1 MLRVPKKLV
10 DFYRRRTE
18 GKYAG
23 LRFVATLLLIGSV
36 LAFSLH
42 HALTARDTREL
53 QATFS
58 ESFDFVKMQLV
69 KYDNHVFGDKA
80 KSLVRLLDKAD
91 EAARVLRDE
100 PDFGVDGLEAY
111 VQEQRLDGILVLDE
125 SLNTTMETA
134 SDGDTRRMWQ
144 SLIES
149 ENIADIVNYPAKSYM
164 ARVWVNDRNYD
175 IAAVARKD
183 ARGVVL
189 AYTSK
194 QDLIGVTG
202 DVTLANLFQGFQF
215 NMDGVV
221 VVVRDDKVVVTNSA
235 VLDGLSNEEAL
246 DLSTKDYQRDGNG
259 LYTVS
264 RNGKTWYGDQTQS
277 GEYTIYIFFPAAAV
291 YATRTA
297 VMGVAM
303 ALFLFIWMGF
313 VVLRSFSERA
323 ILEQSQRRLNTINAL
338 SKAYTSMY
346 VVKVPSGEMECIVN
360 PDGNRDLSCKNVS
373 ENTRNDLEH
382 YIEPKDHDA
391 LEAFLDVRTMEQR
404 LKDQRYIGH
413 TYRSQSGR
421 WYYSIIVAQSY
432 DKKGRLTAFLTA
444 TRDCTAEKER
454 ELEHQRQ
461 LREAVVQARRADAA
475 KTDFLRRMS
484 HDIRTPIN
492 GIRGMVEIAR
502 HYRGNEEKQEECLDK
517 IMSASGFLLDLV
529 NNVLDMNKLESG
541 EVKLERRP
549 FDVCALIEETAVII
563 EAQTAEKALT
573 LHTDIRCDGHCRV
586 IGSPLHVRQVLQ
598 NLLGNAIRY
607 NKAGGEI
614 FLSSREIALT
624 EENVTYEFTVRDTG
638 IGMSEAF
645 QRHAF
650 EPFAQENA
658 DARSSYTGTGLGLA
672 IVKELVEKM
681 GGEITLQS
689 TKNVGTTFTV
699 RLTFAQDANAQ
710 QSGDAAQEAGV
721 SIAGMRVLL
730 VEDNDLNMEI
740 AQFMLE
746 NEGVQVVKAENGRR
760 AVEIFD
766 ASKPGEIEIILMD
779 VMMPVMGGLEATRRI
794 RSLNRPDART
804 VPIFA
809 MTANAFADDVERSR
823 QAGMNEH
830 LTKPLDADALKKM
843 IGKYR
848 K

>member
-1 MLRVPKKLV
+1 MKKYGLLGLLLLLLALGASALAMERNTIIIGCDMYAPYTYKDSTGEFVGVDV
-10 DFYRRRTE
+10 DFARAAFGRLGYDVQFREIVWENKQSYLDSGEIDCLWSCFTMTGRGEAYTWAGPYLYSRQVAMVRADSDYTE
-18 GKYAG
+18 LSQLSGKRAA
-23 LRFVATLLLIGSV
+23 VQASTTAESV
-36 LAFSLH
+36 LLRHESANVPVMEQVLCFSTL
-42 HALTARDTREL
+42 
-53 QATFS
+53 
-58 ESFDFVKMQLV
+58 
-69 KYDNHVFGDKA
+69 G
-80 KSLVRLLDKAD
+80 
-91 EAARVLRDE
+91 EAAAALRKNY
-100 PDFGVDGLEAY
+100 VD
-111 VQEQRLDGILVLDE
+111 
-125 SLNTTMETA
+125 
-134 SDGDTRRMWQ
+134 
-144 SLIES
+144 
-149 ENIADIVNYPAKSYM
+149 
-164 ARVWVNDRNYD
+164 
-175 IAAVARKD
+175 
-183 ARGVVL
+183 
-189 AYTSK
+189 
-194 QDLIGVTG
+194 
-202 DVTLANLFQGFQF
+202 
-215 NMDGVV
+215 VV
-221 VVVRDDKVVVTNSA
+221 VAHEYAIHNLVENSPDIYREMERSLY
-235 VLDGLSNEEAL
+235 VNEL
-246 DLSTKDYQRDGNG
+246 
-259 LYTVS
+259 
-264 RNGKTWYGDQTQS
+264 
-277 GEYTIYIFFPAAAV
+277 
-291 YATRTA
+291 
-297 VMGVAM
+297 GVAM

-541 EVKLERRP
+541 EVKLECRP